1 MSEMKIEQTQRHCAT
16 CRHFSIGVDG
26 GSTSRDGKTFGLCDR
41 AAYEEY
47 VRTGSWQYGTVYHDR
62 ALLYVM
68 PTFGCIEHTA
78 WLKIA

>member
-1 MSEMKIEQTQRHCAT
+1 MQPARLDKPSGL
-16 CRHFSIGVDG
+16 IGHPGPLSPRGDG
-26 GSTSRDGKTFGLCDR
+26 RPHSREEIT
-41 AAYEEY
+41 AYEEY